1 MPWEPSV
8 KISLLLK
15 MPYFSCEC
23 FFFFGWLVGFLFP
36 FKKGNMLVKWQLDS
50 NWGIGLI
57 MEKML

>member
-1 MPWEPSV
+1 MFFSV
-8 KISLLLK
+8 
-15 MPYFSCEC
+15 
-23 FFFFGWLVGFLFP
+23 WLVGFLFP